1 LKAKIGGRE
10 RERQRRRIHVTR
22 ERGRAQRRTLYNISQ
37 YNKLDDPSK
46 RVVLGKGC
54 RRRKKI

>member
-1 LKAKIGGRE
+1 LKAKIGE
-10 RERQRRRIHVTR
+10 RERSKGEGYMLLER
-22 ERGRAQRRTLYNISQ
+22 ERGRAQTRTLYNISQ